1 MSFKPGDVVRVFDR
15 QTRPPKPKRL
25 ICIVPDMQFFLRLN
39 SEPKYRP
46 NHPVLAADSNFLR
59 HDSYVELRQF
69 IRPFAYD
76 IQQAEKLG
84 ELTRQQAENIIEAV
98 KQSKALS
105 QDHKDLVIEYL
116 GAI

>member
-15 QTRPPKPKRL
+15 QTHPPKLKRL
-25 ICIVPDMQFFLRLN
+25 ICIVPEKQFFLRIN

-46 NHPVLAADSNFLR
+46 NHPILAADSNFLC

-69 IRPFAYD
+69 IRPLAYE
-76 IQQAEKLG
+76 IQQADRLG
-84 ELTRQQAENIIEAV
+84 ELTRQQTVDLIKAV
-98 KQSKALS
+98 NQSKVLS
-105 QDHKDLVIEYL
+105 QDHKDLVANHL

>member
-1 MSFKPGDVVRVFDR
+1 MPER
-15 QTRPPKPKRL
+15 
-25 ICIVPDMQFFLRLN
+25 QFFLRIN
-39 SEPKYRP
+39 SEPKYKP
-46 NHPVLAADSNFLR
+46 NHPIIAADSNFLR

-84 ELTRQQAENIIEAV
+84 ELTRQQAKDIIEAV
-98 KQSKALS
+98 NKSKALS
-105 QDHKDLVIEYL
+105 QDNKDLVVEYL